1 MADVQVDVSEIH
13 WLMEMFQTVDVGLVV
28 VNCDYRIQVWN
39 GFMESHSG
47 LSPRQV
53 RERYLFDLFPEI
65 DEDWLRRK
73 CDPVLLLK
81 NRAFTIWEQRP
92 YIFKFRN
99 YRPITGSAEF
109 MYQNSTIFPLSN
121 TRGEVTHL
129 CLIIYDVTDVAVSRL
144 ELESMN
150 HRLHQLSK
158 TDFLTQLHN
167 RGSWENTLVQEY
179 KRIQRYQHV
188 SSLLM
193 IDIDHFKRVNDD
205 YGHAAGD
212 EVIREIATLVKKNL
226 RETDIAGR
234 YGGEEFAVLL
244 VDTPEAQALYFAE
257 RLRKLVDKTPVTYQ
271 DTVIQCSVSIGVAES
286 WPQME
291 NHRQW
296 LERADKALY
305 LSKANGRNQVT
316 LASQMPVEPV
326 APGIS

>member
-1 MADVQVDVSEIH
+1 MSDAQVDVSEIH
-13 WLMEMFQTVDVGLVV
+13 WLMDMFQTVDVGLVV
-28 VNCDYRIQVWN
+28 LNCDYRIQVWN

-47 LSPRQV
+47 LTPRQV
-53 RERYLFDLFPEI
+53 REHYLFDLFPEI

-73 CDPVLLLK
+73 CDPVMLLK

-99 YRPITGSAEF
+99 YRPITGSAEY
-109 MYQNSTIFPLSN
+109 MYQNSTIFPLTN

-129 CLIIYDVTDVAVSRL
+129 CLIIYDVTDVAVSRS

-167 RGSWENTLVQEY
+167 RGSWETLLVQEF

-212 EVIREIATLVKKNL
+212 DVICEIARMVKKNL

-244 VDTPEAQALYFAE
+244 VDTPEEQAVYFAE
-257 RLRKLVDKTPVTYQ
+257 RLRKSVENLSVQYHDLVIRCT
-271 DTVIQCSVSIGVAES
+271 VSIGIAQS
-286 WPQME
+286 ASTLE
-291 NHRQW
+291 NHRAWIEQ
-296 LERADKALY
+296 ADKALY
-305 LSKANGRNQVT
+305 VSKSNGRNQLT
-316 LASQMPVEPV
+316 LASQLPVSTSSP
-326 APGIS
+326 